1 MTKKNDHLTE
11 ELKKIVPD
19 LKLKEPLAKH
29 TTFRLGGEAVFFA
42 QIANIEQLQK
52 VLGIIGRKIPV
63 FILGAGSNVLVTEK
77 GWPGIVIR
85 LTGEFNKIIITAVSR
100 RGLAAAGNDGYK
112 EVVVGAGLSLPVFLK
127 NIVEAGLEGLEFLA
141 GIPGTVG
148 GAIAMNAGLKKE
160 WIGQY
165 VQALEIIDFSG
176 QIRVLAQK
184 DLDFAYRQ
192 SSLGGK
198 IVLSAK
204 FRLKK
209 NRKDVIIQ
217 GIQKYLAMRRETQP
231 QDGGRMGSIFKNP
244 SGDFAGR
251 LIEAAGFI
259 GYRLG
264 GIKVSEK
271 HANFLI
277 NEGEGK
283 AKDFLNLVRKIRTS
297 VKEKFGVNLDLE
309 IKIL

>member
-29 TTFRLGGEAVFFA
+29 TTFHLEGEADFFA

-52 VLGIIGRKIPV
+52 VLEIIEGKIPI

-85 LTGEFNKIIITAVSR
+85 LTGEFNKLTITDR
-100 RGLAAAGNDGYK
+100 
-112 EVVVGAGLSLPVFLK
+112 EITVGAGMSLPLFLNK
-127 NIVEAGLEGLEFLA
+127 LAEAGLEGLEFLA
-141 GIPGTVG
+141 GIPGTAG

-165 VQALEIIDFSG
+165 VEALEIIDFSG
-176 QIRVLAQK
+176 QRKVLAQK
-184 DLDFAYRQ
+184 DLNFAYRQ
-192 SSLGGK
+192 SNLEGK
-198 IVLSAK
+198 IALSAK

-217 GIQKYLAMRRETQP
+217 NIQKYLAMRRETQP
-231 QDGGRMGSIFKNP
+231 QGGGRMGSIFKNP
-244 SGDFAGR
+244 PGDFAGR
-251 LIEAAGFI
+251 LIEAAGFK
-259 GYRLG
+259 GCRLG

-277 NEGEGK
+277 NEGAGK
-283 AKDFLNLVRKIRTS
+283 AKDFLNLVKKIRAA
-297 VKEKFGVNLDLE
+297 VKKKFGVNLDLE